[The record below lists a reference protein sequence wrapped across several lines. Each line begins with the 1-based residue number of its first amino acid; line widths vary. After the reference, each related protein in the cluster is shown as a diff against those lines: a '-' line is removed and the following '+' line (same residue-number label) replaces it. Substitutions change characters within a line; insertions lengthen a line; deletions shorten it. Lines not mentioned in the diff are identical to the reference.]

1 MKIFSELI
9 APSSGYLLLLRFE
22 KTMLTKHLL
31 STLSGPF
38 CYIVYDRR
46 KYSLICFYSILKSMF
61 SQTEA
66 RLYVKSKSNKSFQFQ
81 RRPR

>member
-22 KTMLTKHLL
+22 KTGVLHSL